1 MGILRTREEY
11 LPVTCAILKAEDREA
26 FFGAIKQQKNG
37 RPDNIA
43 RLCEV
48 PVDTA
53 NDWISGKANVPYHT
67 LQNLAHHY
75 QVTIPPVGELRREYL
90 QVHQTAT
97 RRETPMPPPRRA
109 SSAEPK
115 EGRRERGGKK
125 RQGAEPRKEAK
136 RQGERKPRRKQ
147 EPRARREEQAP
158 QEQPQA
164 QPGQEQPALEQQ
176 PEQRQ
181 PQDDGRQQ
189 GRSGRQ
195 PRRDRQQQPQQQR
208 HQQQQQR
215 GKGRPQ
221 GPRVPEPSEGLA
233 YWVGV
238 AILAAKREG
247 AELVMSADR
256 RVGQNFAGTWAGLTR
271 DLFGVRPVLKML
283 DDGRAQEARLPI
295 AGFEEFLDRLEL
307 KEGKALGE
315 PGVPR
320 WAWSNPAWKAA
331 CLKGLVDA
339 RAYFQRKPALV
350 LEGIPARLAQAFQKM
365 LSAFQLTAQVS
376 ETGTVTL
383 EGVETL
389 DRYFEKVGA
398 SNMKLRDQYR
408 AFRNPRGGRPAVD
421 ADGAPAAVTAAGTAT
436 EAPAHETVEATEE
449 EHGRVV
455 AEEVEAADEEAE
467 IAAHHVEEAEER
479 QPEAHD
485 PDAAL
490 DAAAAAKAF
499 NSPQPSRF
507 APPPPQPKEPPKR
520 HGPRRT
526 MFRGRPRR

>member
-11 LPVTCAILKAEDREA
+11 LPVTCAILKPEDREA
-26 FFGAIKQQKNG
+26 FFGAIKQQKSG
-37 RPDNIA
+37 RPENIA

-53 NDWISGKANVPYHT
+53 NAWIAGKANVPYHT
-67 LQNLAHHY
+67 LQTLAHHY
-75 QVTIPPVGELRREYL
+75 QVAIPPVGELRREYL
-90 QVHQTAT
+90 EVQQTAT
-97 RRETPMPPPRRA
+97 RRETPMPPARRA
-109 SSAEPK
+109 SSQEPK

-125 RQGAEPRKEAK
+125 RQGEEPRKEAK

-147 EPRARREEQAP
+147 EPRARREEQTA
-158 QEQPQA
+158 EVQPQL
-164 QPGQEQPALEQQ
+164 QPGQEQPSLEPQ

-181 PQDDGRQQ
+181 PQSEGSRQ
-189 GRSGRQ
+189 GRSRRQ
-195 PRRDRQQQPQQQR
+195 PRRDRQQPQQQR
-208 HQQQQQR
+208 QQQQQR

-221 GPRVPEPSEGLA
+221 GPRVPEPSEALA

-238 AILAAKREG
+238 SILSAKREG
-247 AELVMSADR
+247 AELVMTADR
-256 RVGQNFAGTWAGLTR
+256 KVGQNFAGTWAGLTR

-307 KEGKALGE
+307 KEGKAIGE

-331 CLKGLVDA
+331 CLKGLVDS

-376 ETGTVTL
+376 ENGTITL

-408 AFRNPRGGRPAVD
+408 AFRNPRGSRHSGGTDD
-421 ADGAPAAVTAAGTAT
+421 APAPAAEAGTAN
-436 EAPAHETVEATEE
+436 EAPAPRTDEASEE

-467 IAAHHVEEAEER
+467 IAAHHVEEAEEP
-479 QPEAHD
+479 QAGEQD

-507 APPPPQPKEPPKR
+507 APPPPQPKAPPKR